1 MEDETKKSKNGGQMI
16 LFPISLD
23 DLENLIRRCV
33 KAEMASRSQPS
44 LAAEGDILDSKELC
58 REFNISLPTLIKY
71 RTAGQI
77 PFFRIGSRLRFR
89 RSEVLEALRRLG
101 W

>member
-1 MEDETKKSKNGGQMI
+1 MEDSTKKNKNGGQMI

-23 DLENLIRRCV
+23 DLENLIRKSV
-33 KAEMASRSQPS
+33 KAEMAHLLQPS
-44 LAAEGDILDSKELC
+44 HAVEGDILDSKELC

-77 PFFRIGSRLRFR
+77 PFFKIGSRLRFR
-89 RSEVLEALRRLG
+89 RSEVLEALKKLG